1 MLAIYQEQLSSH
13 PPTTKKTGKFKLCTV
28 CTVYIVQ
35 DQDDGGRADAGHV
48 DPFPSPP
55 CLPPANQGGH

>member
-35 DQDDGGRADAGHV
+35 DQDEGGRVDAGHV
-48 DPFPSPP
+48 DPSPP
-55 CLPPANQGGH
+55 R